1 MTCWRSVT
9 HHSAESVAGATWLL
23 TDQPVDQPEE
33 ATVAQSHALP
43 TNIGV
48 HTRRFGRAA
57 FALMAILAVIVVAV
71 VTLAL
76 ARGDAKSPTVPTVRV
91 ASTWNTPDCSLHGHC

>member
-1 MTCWRSVT
+1 MT
-9 HHSAESVAGATWLL
+9 G
-23 TDQPVDQPEE
+23 QPVDQPEE
-33 ATVAQSHALP
+33 AAVAQSHTLP

-48 HTRRFGRAA
+48 RTRQIGRAA
-57 FALMAILAVIVVAV
+57 FAAMAILAVIVVAV

-91 ASTWNTPDCSLHGHC
+91 ASTWNTPSCTLHGHC